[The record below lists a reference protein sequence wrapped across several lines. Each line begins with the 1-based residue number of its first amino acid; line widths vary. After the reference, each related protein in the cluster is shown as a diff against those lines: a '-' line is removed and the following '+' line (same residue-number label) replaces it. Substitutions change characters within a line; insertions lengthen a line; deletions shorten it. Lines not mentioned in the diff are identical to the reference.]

1 VINRRI
7 ISAASASAVLT
18 VVGLLGTGTA
28 LASTTA
34 PAPVPGTDLG
44 APVQSALGQS
54 APLQSALGQSAPLQS
69 ALGQS
74 APVQSA
80 LGQSSR
86 VQSALG
92 QGLAAGTSD
101 LTHPSDQVVVG
112 PMKTAQG
119 NQPQQAAG
127 QLQTQAQASR
137 SQAQQDVANDMA
149 AQKATT
155 SLLTCS
161 VRISLAPTCA
171 N

>member
-1 VINRRI
+1 
-7 ISAASASAVLT
+7 
-18 VVGLLGTGTA
+18 
-28 LASTTA
+28 
-34 PAPVPGTDLG
+34 
-44 APVQSALGQS
+44 
-54 APLQSALGQSAPLQS
+54 
-69 ALGQS
+69 
-74 APVQSA
+74 
-80 LGQSSR
+80 
-86 VQSALG
+86 
-92 QGLAAGTSD
+92 
-101 LTHPSDQVVVG
+101 VVVG